1 MTGQTGP
8 FRLSNCQAYAGP
20 VASDIP
26 NAAYVRPGPS
36 WREREYPPKHAP
48 VWVRIDGT
56 WQKGLIIRW
65 VTIDPARMGWE
76 CRIETQVSASDRRTA
91 RYVYDERSIRPRH
104 GSDPPAE

>member
-1 MTGQTGP
+1 M
-8 FRLSNCQAYAGP
+8 
-20 VASDIP
+20 ASDIP
-26 NAAYVRPGPS
+26 NAAYARPGPS

-65 VTIDPARMGWE
+65 MTIDPARLGWE
-76 CRIETQVSASDRRTA
+76 CRIETEVSASDRRTA

-104 GSDPPAE
+104 GSDPPAG